1 MVDDMNKTKV
11 VLRLG
16 VEIREILD
24 GEALV
29 QDVRTGTL
37 ANRVLREELDKVM
50 RVGVD
55 KCLIVGSRDYLAAQA
70 GVEQNRKDY
79 YLFPAIKTTANYITT
94 QLDKSYPQFSF
105 YVAPEELDVLQQLVR
120 KQRIAFT
127 IRDDGSIK
135 SYRYVIAGMLLN
147 NPLLSE
153 LGAGVNS

>member
-1 MVDDMNKTKV
+1 MNKTKV

-70 GVEQNRKDY
+70 DIEQNRNDY

-105 YVAPEELDVLQQLVR
+105 YLAPEELYVLQQLVR

>member
-70 GVEQNRKDY
+70 DIEQNRNDY

-105 YVAPEELDVLQQLVR
+105 YLAPEELDVLQQLVR

>member
-1 MVDDMNKTKV
+1 
-11 VLRLG
+11 
-16 VEIREILD
+16 
-24 GEALV
+24 
-29 QDVRTGTL
+29 
-37 ANRVLREELDKVM
+37 M

-79 YLFPAIKTTANYITT
+79 YLFPAIKTIANYITT

-105 YVAPEELDVLQQLVR
+105 YLAPEGLDVLQQLVR

>member
-1 MVDDMNKTKV
+1 MVDNMNKTKV

-16 VEIREILD
+16 VEVREILD

-55 KCLIVGSRDYLAAQA
+55 KCLIVGSRDYLVAQA
-70 GVEQNRKDY
+70 DIEQNRNDY

-105 YVAPEELDVLQQLVR
+105 YLAPEELDVLQQLVR

>member
-1 MVDDMNKTKV
+1 MNKTKV

-70 GVEQNRKDY
+70 DIEQNRNDY

-147 NPLLSE
+147 NRLFAE
-153 LGAGVNS
+153 LGAGVNPEN

>member
-24 GEALV
+24 GEAFV

-70 GVEQNRKDY
+70 DIEQNRNDY

-105 YVAPEELDVLQQLVR
+105 YLAPEELDVLQQLVR